1 MEGLLISQA
10 PLLVVPIQFFQQLLL
25 LVVAVALRQ
34 AVLQEVQVVEVG
46 MVHHLPV
53 VQVIHLPLARLKE
66 TMVQTGLGLLILTV
80 GVAVA
85 AHLLLVLLVR
95 QAEMVALV
103 QHQVLLGL
111 ALRELVAVGAV
122 SLQQTPPEPEV
133 QVVVETAV
141 LVTAIQDKLLVLLT
155 QAVVVAAAVTILHLR
170 LEPTAALVSLSSKS
184 HLRTMP
190 HSHLV

>member
-1 MEGLLISQA
+1 MVLEGLLMSQA

-25 LVVAVALRQ
+25 LVVAVALIQ

-66 TMVQTGLGLLILTV
+66 TMVQTGLGVFILTV
-80 GVAVA
+80 GVGVA
-85 AHLLLVLLVR
+85 AHLPLVLLER
-95 QAEMVALV
+95 HLAMAALV

-111 ALRELVAVGAV
+111 ALREPVAVGVAT
-122 SLQQTPPEPEV
+122 LQQKPLEPEV

-141 LVTAIQDKLLVLLT
+141 LVTAIQDKLLELLT

-170 LEPTAALVSLSSKS
+170 LEPTAAQA
-184 HLRTMP
+184 
-190 HSHLV
+190 